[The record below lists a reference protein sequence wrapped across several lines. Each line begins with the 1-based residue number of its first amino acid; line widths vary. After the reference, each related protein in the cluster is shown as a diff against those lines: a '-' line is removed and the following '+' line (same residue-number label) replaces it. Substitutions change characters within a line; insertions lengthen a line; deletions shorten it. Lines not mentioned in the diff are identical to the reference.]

1 MAASSSW
8 AAISIYDRLE
18 TPDTGIRWNRQLL
31 VKRAR
36 MEGFL
41 VWDWR
46 HQIQDFRRDVSQ
58 WLRDGKVHYK
68 EDVAEGIASAP
79 RAFMGMLAGR
89 EPRQAAGAR
98 GRAVMS
104 APATAAVDYDPRR
117 PEVIANPFPIFA
129 ALRERDPV
137 HWSEALGGWVLTRYR
152 DVRLVST
159 DPRFSADRITP
170 FRDHLRPDA
179 RAQVAELLKTLGM
192 WAVFN
197 DPPAHTRRRG
207 LLNKAFT
214 PRAVM
219 ALRPLIER
227 IVAHLISRVAGRGE
241 MDLIAAFAY
250 PLPASVIAGMIGVPI
265 EDLDRFKTWSD
276 EIAAFVGSALATPD
290 KRERGERGAR
300 EMSAYFRGI
309 IADHR
314 KHPRDGHPERAA
326 GRGGGG
332 HRPQRG
338 RAGRELHPAA
348 VRGPRDH
355 DQSRWGTACWRCCG
369 VPKRWRRSAAIR
381 ALAASAVE
389 EMLRYDGPTQAMT
402 RIALEDARLDDASP
416 VIRTGDRVFALLN
429 AANRDPQVF
438 ADPER
443 FNVARGDARHLSFGF
458 GIHFCLG
465 APLARLEGQI
475 AVKALVE
482 RLPDLAL
489 AIDEP
494 EWSDSFV
501 LRGVKA
507 LPVRFALASAELAKS
522 SWSPARSVWKARS
535 RSLSH
540 SRRGAEI
547 PGPGA
552 GELAR

>member
-1 MAASSSW
+1 
-8 AAISIYDRLE
+8 
-18 TPDTGIRWNRQLL
+18 
-31 VKRAR
+31 
-36 MEGFL
+36 
-41 VWDWR
+41 
-46 HQIQDFRRDVSQ
+46 
-58 WLRDGKVHYK
+58 
-68 EDVAEGIASAP
+68 
-79 RAFMGMLAGR
+79 
-89 EPRQAAGAR
+89 
-98 GRAVMS
+98 MS
-104 APATAAVDYDPRR
+104 ATVSVDYDPRR
-117 PEVIANPFPIFA
+117 PEIIANPFPIFA
-129 ALRERDPV
+129 ELRRRDPV
-137 HWSEALGGWVLTRYR
+137 HWSDLLGGWVLTRYR
-152 DVRLVST
+152 DVRQVLN
-159 DPRFSADRITP
+159 DARFSADRITP

-197 DPPAHTRRRG
+197 DPPAHTRRRA

-227 IVAHLISRVAGRGE
+227 IVAHLISRVADAGE

-314 KHPRDGHPERAA
+314 KHPREDILSGLLAAEEAGTGLSEDELVASCILLLFAGHETTTNLIGNGMLALLRHPEALAA
-326 GRGGGG
+326 LRGDTG
-332 HRPQRG
+332 
-338 RAGRELHPAA
+338 
-348 VRGPRDH
+348 
-355 DQSRWGTACWRCCG
+355 
-369 VPKRWRRSAAIR
+369 
-381 ALAASAVE
+381 LAASAVE

-402 RIALEDARLDDASP
+402 RIALADVRLDEASP
-416 VIRTGDRVFALLN
+416 GIRTGDRVFALLN
-429 AANRDPQVF
+429 AANRDSQVF

-443 FNVARGDARHLSFGF
+443 FTVTRGDGRHLSFGF
-458 GIHFCLG
+458 GAHFCLG

-507 LPVRFALASAELAKS
+507 LPVRFRPDSHSLQ
-522 SWSPARSVWKARS
+522 PAR
-535 RSLSH
+535 
-540 SRRGAEI
+540 
-547 PGPGA
+547 
-552 GELAR
+552 